1 MLFGLVRIRRLTFNF
16 LVTKLVSYGPDDQ
29 DDDLVETDEEEEEEN
44 EDVEQVNVGCLKCN
58 RI

>member
-1 MLFGLVRIRRLTFNF
+1 M
-16 LVTKLVSYGPDDQ
+16 TKLVSYGPDDQ

-44 EDVEQVNVGCLKCN
+44 EDVEQVNVGCLKCI